1 MPFVKPVTVQ
11 LIVGAVMVQVFDGSL
26 TAATEYVTGV
36 GPPDGAVTVT
46 VADASPATAVGAA
59 VGRTR

>member
-1 MPFVKPVTVQ
+1 MPLVRPLTVQ
-11 LIVGAVMVQVFDGSL
+11 LVAGAVMVQVFDPLL
-26 TAATEYVTGV
+26 TAATVYVSGV